1 MPVAELASFE
11 TGSKKPNSS
20 NAVLAIAAI
29 TASAAIFVLGNS
41 VVTTVKRPVY
51 DADVIVEAAY
61 LKTGKTAIAQ
71 QLLNFALSMCHK
83 RTE

>member
-1 MPVAELASFE
+1 MLPSDFVNSKESFFLI
-11 TGSKKPNSS
+11 K
-20 NAVLAIAAI
+20 
-29 TASAAIFVLGNS
+29 
-41 VVTTVKRPVY
+41 
-51 DADVIVEAAY
+51 VILKAAY